1 MLRQRVITALLLMA
15 LLLPALFAGS
25 PLPFA
30 LLTLVMISA
39 AGWEWARLVGV
50 ASPGLA
56 LGSGAL
62 LAALCAL
69 SLTQLSTL
77 TQVGQGA
84 GLWWLALALWL
95 LGGGW
100 ALRLGPA
107 GWSPLAPGLRWALGL
122 AGLWLAWLAMA
133 QARVIGINFLLSV
146 MCVVWAADIC
156 AYFSGRA
163 FGKRKLAPSISPG
176 KSWAGVYG
184 GVAGVLLLA
193 LGWLWFDTHYSFD
206 SPSLFLL
213 LRQRLGWL
221 GLLLSALLLTALSVM
236 GDLFESLV
244 KRAAGVKDSSGL
256 LPGHGGVLD
265 RLDALLP
272 VLPASLA
279 LISL

>member
-62 LAALCAL
+62 LAALCG
-69 SLTQLSTL
+69 LTQLSAL
-77 TQVGQGA
+77 SQVGQGA

-122 AGLWLAWLAMA
+122 AGLWLA
-133 QARVIGINFLLSV
+133 R
-146 MCVVWAADIC
+146 
-156 AYFSGRA
+156 
-163 FGKRKLAPSISPG
+163 
-176 KSWAGVYG
+176 
-184 GVAGVLLLA
+184 
-193 LGWLWFDTHYSFD
+193 
-206 SPSLFLL
+206 
-213 LRQRLGWL
+213 
-221 GLLLSALLLTALSVM
+221 
-236 GDLFESLV
+236 
-244 KRAAGVKDSSGL
+244 
-256 LPGHGGVLD
+256 
-265 RLDALLP
+265 
-272 VLPASLA
+272 
-279 LISL
+279 